1 MANEQYV
8 WDPFLGVLVDN
19 DNGDNVDNG
28 DDDAYLEEGS
38 SDLDKDVIPNF
49 IEDVS
54 NVESNNNTQNNGKRK
69 HREHS
74 TQKGGK
80 KGKGRSG
87 IKAKLF
93 SCLDQ
98 LLIVF

>member
-1 MANEQYV
+1 MANGQYV

-38 SDLDKDVIPNF
+38 GDLDKDVIPNF

-54 NVESNNNTQNNGKRK
+54 NVESNNNIQNNGKRK
-69 HREHS
+69 HKELS
-74 TQKGGK
+74 T
-80 KGKGRSG
+80 
-87 IKAKLF
+87 
-93 SCLDQ
+93 
-98 LLIVF
+98 